1 MASILIIDDERP
13 IRSTLRDI
21 LEYEK
26 IKITEAEDGIKG
38 LDLIKA
44 NDYDAILCDIKMP
57 GMDGMALL
65 ELIAEQNPGLPVII
79 MTAHSDLD
87 SAVNAFQKGAFEYL
101 AKPFDLNEAVALVE
115 SACRANSTKKTKRK
129 QGGKKSKHTTKSA
142 KYKTRRHKK

>member
-57 GMDGMALL
+57 GMDGI
-65 ELIAEQNPGLPVII
+65 EVFEQIQDIKPDVPVIMI
-79 MTAHSDLD
+79 SGHGNIETA
-87 SAVNAFQKGAFEYL
+87 
-101 AKPFDLNEAVALVE
+101 VE
-115 SACRANSTKKTKRK
+115 
-129 QGGKKSKHTTKSA
+129 
-142 KYKTRRHKK
+142 